1 MNFFNEGRSIFWTLS
16 LIPISLN
23 HLSTTFDG
31 KVLVGSPAGVT
42 ILGILHAIFGAFAIV
57 SVLMGITMMTVGAF
71 QDALMVGQGGFLV
84 VLASV
89 LAAINFGIAGA
100 LFSGRA
106 WGRMI
111 VIILAIFSLVLG
123 IVSIVSGEG
132 ASIFSIILN
141 GIILWYL
148 RRPYVKE
155 YFQVTP

>member
-1 MNFFNEGRSIFWTLS
+1 MSR
-16 LIPISLN
+16 
-23 HLSTTFDG
+23 
-31 KVLVGSPAGVT
+31 PAGVT
-42 ILGILHAIFGAFAIV
+42 ILGILHAIGGAFAIV
-57 SVLMGITMMTVGAF
+57 GVLMGITMLTVGVF

-111 VIILAIFSLVLG
+111 VIILAIISLIMG
-123 IVSIVSGEG
+123 IFTIVSGEA

-155 YFQVTP
+155 YFQVMP

>member
-1 MNFFNEGRSIFWTLS
+1 MSR
-16 LIPISLN
+16 
-23 HLSTTFDG
+23 
-31 KVLVGSPAGVT
+31 PAGVT

-71 QDALMVGQGGFLV
+71 QDALMVGQGGFLF

-89 LAAINFGIAGA
+89 LAAVNFGIAGA

-106 WGRMI
+106 WGRTI
-111 VIILAIFSLVLG
+111 VIILAIISLVIG
-123 IVSIVSGEG
+123 IVSIVSGEA

-155 YFQVTP
+155 YFHVTP

>member
-1 MNFFNEGRSIFWTLS
+1 MSR
-16 LIPISLN
+16 
-23 HLSTTFDG
+23 
-31 KVLVGSPAGVT
+31 PAGVT

-106 WGRMI
+106 WGRTI
-111 VIILAIFSLVLG
+111 VIILAIISLVSG
-123 IVSIVSGEG
+123 IVYIVSGE
-132 ASIFSIILN
+132 ATSIFLIILN

-155 YFQVTP
+155 YFHVTP

>member
-1 MNFFNEGRSIFWTLS
+1 MTR
-16 LIPISLN
+16 
-23 HLSTTFDG
+23 
-31 KVLVGSPAGVT
+31 PAGVA
-42 ILGILHAIFGAFAIV
+42 ILGILHAIGGAFAIV
-57 SVLMGITMMTVGAF
+57 GVLMGITMLTVGAF

-111 VIILAIFSLVLG
+111 VIILAIISLVSG
-123 IVSIVSGEG
+123 IVYIVSGE
-132 ASIFSIILN
+132 ATSIFLIILN

-155 YFQVTP
+155 YFHVTP

>member
-1 MNFFNEGRSIFWTLS
+1 VSR
-16 LIPISLN
+16 
-23 HLSTTFDG
+23 
-31 KVLVGSPAGVT
+31 PAGVT

-123 IVSIVSGEG
+123 IVSIVSGEA

-148 RRPYVKE
+148 RRPHVKE

>member
-1 MNFFNEGRSIFWTLS
+1 MSR
-16 LIPISLN
+16 
-23 HLSTTFDG
+23 
-31 KVLVGSPAGVT
+31 PAGVT
-42 ILGILHAIFGAFAIV
+42 ILGILHAIGGAFAIV
-57 SVLMGITMMTVGAF
+57 GVLTGITMLTVGVF

-106 WGRMI
+106 WGRTI
-111 VIILAIFSLVLG
+111 VIILAVFSLVSG
-123 IVSIVSGEG
+123 IVSIVSGE
-132 ASIFSIILN
+132 AAPIFLIILN

>member
-1 MNFFNEGRSIFWTLS
+1 MIQNSSEQTCWSYHFRYFTCNRWCIC
-16 LIPISLN
+16 N
-23 HLSTTFDG
+23 
-31 KVLVGSPAGVT
+31 
-42 ILGILHAIFGAFAIV
+42 LGILHAIFGAFAIV

-106 WGRMI
+106 WGRTI
-111 VIILAIFSLVLG
+111 VIILAIISLVSG
-123 IVSIVSGEG
+123 IVYIVSGE
-132 ASIFSIILN
+132 ATSIFLIILN

>member
-31 KVLVGSPAGVT
+31 KVLVGRPAGVT

-106 WGRMI
+106 WGRTI
-111 VIILAIFSLVLG
+111 VIILAIISLVSG
-123 IVSIVSGEG
+123 IVYIVSGE
-132 ASIFSIILN
+132 ATSIFLIILN

-155 YFQVTP
+155 YFHVTP

>member
-1 MNFFNEGRSIFWTLS
+1 MSRPT
-16 LIPISLN
+16 
-23 HLSTTFDG
+23 
-31 KVLVGSPAGVT
+31 GVT

-111 VIILAIFSLVLG
+111 VIILAIISLVSG
-123 IVSIVSGEG
+123 IVYIVSGE
-132 ASIFSIILN
+132 ATSIFLIILN

>member
-1 MNFFNEGRSIFWTLS
+1 MSR
-16 LIPISLN
+16 
-23 HLSTTFDG
+23 
-31 KVLVGSPAGVT
+31 PAGVT
-42 ILGILHAIFGAFAIV
+42 ILGILHAIGGAFAIV
-57 SVLMGITMMTVGAF
+57 GVLTGITMLSVGAF

-111 VIILAIFSLVLG
+111 VIILAIFSLVSG
-123 IVSIVSGEG
+123 IVSIVSGE
-132 ASIFSIILN
+132 AAPIFLIILN

-155 YFQVTP
+155 YFHVTP

>member
-1 MNFFNEGRSIFWTLS
+1 MSR
-16 LIPISLN
+16 
-23 HLSTTFDG
+23 
-31 KVLVGSPAGVT
+31 PAGLT
-42 ILGILHAIFGAFAIV
+42 NLGILHAIGGAFAIV
-57 SVLMGITMMTVGAF
+57 GVLMGITMLTVGAF

-111 VIILAIFSLVLG
+111 VIILAIISLIMG
-123 IVSIVSGEG
+123 IFTIVSGEA

-148 RRPYVKE
+148 RRPHVKE